1 MSDLPRIVFDWP
13 WLLVAAL
20 VLPLAA
26 WLLRRRLA
34 RRRSERLARFAD
46 ASALLRLLP
55 LSGTGAG
62 ARTARLVTVFTLAGI
77 ALAGP
82 RWGVA
87 RGPTT
92 ARGIDMAIAL
102 DASLSMTATD
112 ERPSRLERMKQEV
125 RRLRAMSRADRV
137 ALMAFA
143 GRSYILTPLTT
154 DDGAIEL
161 FLDNLDPSVVGQAG
175 SSIARAIR
183 QGTELLLASDGSADR
198 ALVIMTDGEVFE
210 SPEDVE
216 TAAREAGEKG
226 VTIVTVGF
234 GTEQGSTIPIRD
246 GTVLR
251 QKLDE
256 DGKVVTTRYNPAL
269 LKRVADAAG
278 GTFVA
283 ADASDKASRVR
294 AALRALRTARRTV
307 DAREDTVPRFLWVL
321 VPALLLLMYDTW
333 LMSPR
338 ARRPNASQSL
348 PLAPLLLV
356 VVATSALSC
365 ARPPDPAALFA
376 DGNVMGAIRG
386 YREMV
391 TRGDTSAMTR
401 YNLGTALLG
410 ADSLPEAVEL
420 LEAVRRSTDGELR
433 MRARYNAGLAQ
444 LRLGRMAENPNANDA
459 LAAAR
464 SAYRALLL
472 DRPTDDDAKWNFELA
487 LRHPPPNSGGGGGG
501 GGNSES
507 QQEPQP
513 AQSQSSLDQRQAEAL
528 LNSAAREERDVQGR
542 KQRQGKV
549 PPVGKDW

>member
-1 MSDLPRIVFDWP
+1 
-13 WLLVAAL
+13 
-20 VLPLAA
+20 
-26 WLLRRRLA
+26 
-34 RRRSERLARFAD
+34 
-46 ASALLRLLP
+46 
-55 LSGTGAG
+55 
-62 ARTARLVTVFTLAGI
+62 
-77 ALAGP
+77 
-82 RWGVA
+82 
-87 RGPTT
+87 
-92 ARGIDMAIAL
+92 
-102 DASLSMTATD
+102 
-112 ERPSRLERMKQEV
+112 
-125 RRLRAMSRADRV
+125 
-137 ALMAFA
+137 
-143 GRSYILTPLTT
+143 
-154 DDGAIEL
+154 
-161 FLDNLDPSVVGQAG
+161 
-175 SSIARAIR
+175 
-183 QGTELLLASDGSADR
+183 
-198 ALVIMTDGEVFE
+198 
-210 SPEDVE
+210 
-216 TAAREAGEKG
+216 
-226 VTIVTVGF
+226 
-234 GTEQGSTIPIRD
+234 
-246 GTVLR
+246 
-251 QKLDE
+251 
-256 DGKVVTTRYNPAL
+256 
-269 LKRVADAAG
+269 
-278 GTFVA
+278 
-283 ADASDKASRVR
+283 
-294 AALRALRTARRTV
+294 
-307 DAREDTVPRFLWVL
+307 
-321 VPALLLLMYDTW
+321 MYDTW